1 MAKQWAVVLAVLY
14 VVYGGLLMGFQERL
28 IFPRG
33 VPGARD
39 ALAPVR
45 PGWEALAVAGEDG
58 SRVPAWLKLPEQRR
72 AGEKVPA
79 VVFFHGNA
87 EVIDD
92 IADSDEVD
100 MYPAMGIAVLLVEY
114 RGYGRAGGAPSEKAI
129 VADGVRFVDM
139 LLKREEIDGTRVVF
153 HGRSLGGGVACAVAK
168 HRPPRAM
175 VLQSTFYSLRS
186 MAAGFGAPG
195 FLVRHPFRNDEFVR
209 EFDGP
214 ILFMHGTEDDVIA
227 CSNTQRLAAIAR
239 HGRVVTQTCG
249 HNDFPADM
257 AAYRREVE
265 AFLRENG
272 VVGGGE

>member
-1 MAKQWAVVLAVLY
+1 MRNRRPRGWRRVAKQWAVVLAVLY

-114 RGYGRAGGAPSEKAI
+114 RGYGRAGGAPSAKAT
-129 VADGVRFVDM
+129 GPQ
-139 LLKREEIDGTRVVF
+139 
-153 HGRSLGGGVACAVAK
+153 
-168 HRPPRAM
+168 RPARAA
-175 VLQSTFYSLRS
+175 TT
-186 MAAGFGAPG
+186 GAS
-195 FLVRHPFRNDEFVR
+195 VTAEF
-209 EFDGP
+209 EP
-214 ILFMHGTEDDVIA
+214 MTK
-227 CSNTQRLAAIAR
+227 
-239 HGRVVTQTCG
+239 
-249 HNDFPADM
+249 
-257 AAYRREVE
+257 
-265 AFLRENG
+265 
-272 VVGGGE
+272 